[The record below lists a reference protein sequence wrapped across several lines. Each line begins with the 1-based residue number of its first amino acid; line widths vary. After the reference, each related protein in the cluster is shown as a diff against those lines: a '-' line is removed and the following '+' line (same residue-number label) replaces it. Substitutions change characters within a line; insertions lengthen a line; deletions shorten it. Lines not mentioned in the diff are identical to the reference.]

1 MVEKKVEKK
10 MSCLGGDGGGDNRGL
25 GGKKLLLLSLS
36 LFELK
41 NVRFSFN
48 TFNLL
53 CISISTV
60 FAAFFIFALATS
72 FLLISSLRKSNTHQK

>member
-10 MSCLGGDGGGDNRGL
+10 MSCLGGDGGGDNQGL
-25 GGKKLLLLSLS
+25 GGKKLLLSLS